1 MGGMRLKWS
10 NVPIPEAHIAGII
23 AGIILQFIYPLSVN
37 WQPGIG
43 YMLGG
48 LAIGSGALLAGW
60 AVMTAAD
67 LDIESPTGIVTTGPY
82 AFSRNPMYVG
92 WTLLSLGIALAANNL
107 WILLSLPIV
116 IFYTH
121 KFVILKEEQILEEQ
135 FGEPYQEYK
144 KGVRRYL

>member
-1 MGGMRLKWS
+1 MRLKWS

-23 AGIILQFIYPLSVN
+23 AGIILQFIYPLSIN

-43 YMLGG
+43 YLLGG
-48 LAIGSGALLAGW
+48 LAIGSGALFAGW
-60 AVMTAAD
+60 AVITAAD
-67 LDIESPTGIVTTGPY
+67 LDIESPAGILTTGPY

-92 WTLLSLGIALAANNL
+92 WTLLNLGIALAANNL

-121 KFVILKEEQILEEQ
+121 KFVILNEEQILEGQ
-135 FGEPYQEYK
+135 FGDQYLEYK
-144 KGVRRYL
+144 NSVRRYI

>member
-1 MGGMRLKWS
+1 MRLKWS

-92 WTLLSLGIALAANNL
+92 WTLFGLGIALVANNL

-116 IFYTH
+116 ILYTH
-121 KFVILKEEQILEEQ
+121 KFVILNEEQILEGQ
-135 FGEPYQEYK
+135 FGDQYLKYK
-144 KGVRRYL
+144 NSVRRYL